1 MPGDTRKK
9 RVRSKESR
17 ANSRATEQRKRKHE
31 RDRKRIEKLTVP
43 REGACEEVVARMVG
57 KAITQVKRGY
67 QQRRIAREKRKAKL
81 LADPEAL
88 RAKSKKDSDAF
99 GASAELAGLTRTELA
114 AQRKEARK
122 NKPKFNEA
130 NYRKQRYAEDDQFRV
145 RCKLSVR
152 LREAMVATG
161 SSDNASIID
170 MVGVPM
176 AVLKEELVATGKSE
190 GLDIATADIDHIF
203 PVARYDMW
211 TEAHKANHWTN
222 LRLCKPKANK
232 EKCNA
237 LPSMD
242 LALMVDRDR
251 WPASVSVS
259 DLL

>member
-1 MPGDTRKK
+1 
-9 RVRSKESR
+9 VRSKESR
-17 ANSRATEQRKRKHE
+17 ANGRATEQLKRKQE
-31 RDRKRIEKLTVP
+31 RDRTRIEKLTVP

-99 GASAELAGLTRTELA
+99 GAAAELAGLTRTELA
-114 AQRKEARK
+114 TQRKEARK
-122 NKPKFNEA
+122 NKPKFNETS
-130 NYRKQRYAEDDQFRV
+130 YRKQRYAEDDQFRI

-152 LREAMVATG
+152 LREAVVAVG
-161 SSDNASIID
+161 LPDHASIVD

-176 AVLKEELVATGKSE
+176 AVLKAELIATGKSE
-190 GLDIATADIDHIF
+190 GLAIATSDIDHIF
-203 PVARYDMW
+203 PISRYDMG

-222 LRLCKPKANK
+222 LRLCKPKPNK
-232 EKCNA
+232 QKCNA
-237 LPSMD
+237 LPPLD
-242 LALMVDRDR
+242 LALMVDRDH

>member
-9 RVRSKESR
+9 RMRSKESR
-17 ANSRATEQRKRKHE
+17 ANSRATDQRKRKHE

-88 RAKSKKDSDAF
+88 RAKSKKNSDAF
-99 GASAELAGLTRTELA
+99 GAAAELAGLTRTELA

-130 NYRKQRYAEDDQFRV
+130 NYRKHRYAEDDQFRV

-152 LREAMVATG
+152 LREAMVAVG
-161 SSDNASIID
+161 SPDHGSIVD

-190 GLDIATADIDHIF
+190 GLAIATSDIDHIF
-203 PVARYDMW
+203 PISRYDMR

-222 LRLCKPKANK
+222 LRLCEPKLNK